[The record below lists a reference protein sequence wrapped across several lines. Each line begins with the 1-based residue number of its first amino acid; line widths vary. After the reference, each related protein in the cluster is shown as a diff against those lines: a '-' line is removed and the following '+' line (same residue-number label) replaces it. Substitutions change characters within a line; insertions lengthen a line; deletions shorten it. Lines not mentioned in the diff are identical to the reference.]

1 MKKLLSAV
9 LIALLAGM
17 PALAEAQGSEKP
29 AQPPKAA
36 KSSKQ
41 AWSDWSKVARIKAGS
56 TINLTVAGDLRVKR
70 MFVSAN
76 DAGLTVLDLSAPSLS
91 WQVKRVLM
99 DTAAENPERYDEAY
113 SSFQVD
119 DVLVSQD
126 GVFLSDQRV
135 AATEDVVIRV
145 PRERVVEISRPKSNA
160 AAAKTAGGL
169 LGFFLGAT
177 AGGGIGAAIGGSEGG
192 ALGVL
197 IGMLAGIWFGIWR
210 GSKVNDNPIVY
221 RAPAPPA

>member
-1 MKKLLSAV
+1 MKKLVSAV

-17 PALAEAQGSEKP
+17 PALAEAQGPEKP
-29 AQPPKAA
+29 AQPPEAA

-41 AWSDWSKVARIKAGS
+41 AWADWSKVARIKAGS
-56 TINLTVAGDLRVKR
+56 TINLTVTSKLRVAR

-76 DAGLTVLDLSAPSLS
+76 DAGLTVLDLSLPSLS
-91 WQVKRVLM
+91 WRVKSVLM
-99 DTAAENPERYDEAY
+99 DTAAEHPERYGDAHW
-113 SSFQVD
+113 SFKAD

-135 AATEDVVIRV
+135 AAIEDVVIRV
-145 PRERVVEISRPKSNA
+145 PRECVVEISRPKSNA

-169 LGFFLGAT
+169 VGVFLGGT
-177 AGGGIGAAIGGSEGG
+177 LGGGIGAAIADTGGGI
-192 ALGVL
+192 LGFL
-197 IGMLAGIWFGIWR
+197 IGTLAGLVVGIWR

>member
-9 LIALLAGM
+9 LIALLSGM

-41 AWSDWSKVARIKAGS
+41 AWADWSKVARIKAGS
-56 TINLTVAGDLRVKR
+56 TINLTVAGKLRVAR

-76 DAGLTVLDLSAPSLS
+76 DAGLTVLDLSVPSLS
-91 WQVKRVLM
+91 GRVKSVLR
-99 DTAAENPERYDEAY
+99 DSATEHPERYD
-113 SSFQVD
+113 SSFKVD
-119 DVLVSQD
+119 DVLVSPE

-169 LGFFLGAT
+169 LGFFLGGT
-177 AGGGIGAAIGGSEGG
+177 AGGGIGAAIADTGGGI
-192 ALGVL
+192 LGFL
-197 IGMLAGIWFGIWR
+197 IGTLAGIWFGIRR

-221 RAPAPPA
+221 RAPVQPA